1 MFQLT
6 VINDSK
12 WTFFFPINHVI
23 TVKTKASTVKK
34 TLRPSRNH
42 EKHEQKQ

>member
-1 MFQLT
+1 MFQLP

-12 WTFFFPINHVI
+12 WIFFPINHVI
-23 TVKTKASTVKK
+23 TVKTKTLTVKN
-34 TLRPSRNH
+34 TLKQSRNH